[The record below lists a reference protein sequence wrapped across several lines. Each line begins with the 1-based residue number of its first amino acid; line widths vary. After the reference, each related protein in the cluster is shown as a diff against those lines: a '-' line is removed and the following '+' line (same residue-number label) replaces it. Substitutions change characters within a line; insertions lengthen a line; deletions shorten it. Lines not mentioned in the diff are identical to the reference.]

1 MGVYHDKIN
10 QYGNKEIARYLL
22 IEQCGV
28 ILATIDKEERLFK
41 VAYDYLFNGCQ
52 KREDYLYLLAPVF
65 NHDYDYW
72 CREELE
78 KWQIKK
84 WLKKLVM

>member
-1 MGVYHDKIN
+1 MLVSGVNKMGVYNDKIT
-10 QYGNKEIARYLL
+10 QYGNKEVARYLL

-28 ILATIDKEERLFK
+28 ILATLDKEERLFK

-52 KREDYLYLLAPVF
+52 NREDYIYLLAQVF

-72 CREELE
+72 CREELS
-78 KWQIKK
+78 K
-84 WLKKLVM
+84 

>member
-1 MGVYHDKIN
+1 MEEYRSKFT

-28 ILATIDKEERLFK
+28 ILATMAKEERLFK

-52 KREDYLYLLAPVF
+52 NREDYIYLLAQVF
-65 NHDYDYW
+65 NHSYDYW
-72 CREELE
+72 CKEELE

-84 WLKKLVM
+84 

>member
-1 MGVYHDKIN
+1 MLVSGVNKVGVYHDKIT
-10 QYGNKEIARYLL
+10 QYGNKEVARYLL

-28 ILATIDKEERLFK
+28 ILATMDKEERLFK

-52 KREDYLYLLAPVF
+52 SREDYIYLLAQVF

-78 KWQIKK
+78 K
-84 WLKKLVM
+84 

>member
-1 MGVYHDKIN
+1 MGVYHDKIT
-10 QYGNKEIARYLL
+10 QYGNKEVARYLL

-28 ILATIDKEERLFK
+28 ILATMDKEERLFK
-41 VAYDYLFNGCQ
+41 VAYDYLFNGCNS
-52 KREDYLYLLAPVF
+52 REDYIYLLTQVF

-78 KWQIKK
+78 K
-84 WLKKLVM
+84 